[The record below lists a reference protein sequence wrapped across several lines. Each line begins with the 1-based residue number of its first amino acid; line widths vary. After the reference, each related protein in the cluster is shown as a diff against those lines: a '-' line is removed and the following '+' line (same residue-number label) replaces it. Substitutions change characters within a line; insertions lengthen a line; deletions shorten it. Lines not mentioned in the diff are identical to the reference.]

1 MRLKPIVTLSTPSP
15 FGFVRVLMM
24 AEVTQILSLR
34 FDGHT
39 VYAVL
44 ITFIQFLKQF
54 NDSDGYIKKCFWFSE
69 GGKMLT
75 EF

>member
-1 MRLKPIVTLSTPSP
+1 MRLKPIITLSTPSP
-15 FGFVRVLMM
+15 FGAVRVLMM

-39 VYAVL
+39 VCAVL

-54 NDSDGYIKKCFWFSE
+54 YSDGYIKKCFWFSE
-69 GGKMLT
+69 RGKMLT